1 MKNWA
6 RPSTIPLKK
15 AMQTQVHTYIYAVDV
30 ETCKGNV
37 EPDIF
42 KVIYDL
48 LTDNLSILLVK
59 I

>member
-1 MKNWA
+1 
-6 RPSTIPLKK
+6 
-15 AMQTQVHTYIYAVDV
+15 MQTQVHTYIYAVDV